1 MKRWLA
7 SRVDFID
14 GQLVQPPRLV
24 KEVGDAELLTL
35 TLTAA
40 TNATIYFTLDG
51 TDPRLAQGVISSNAI
66 AYGGPIQLKADAK
79 IVARAHYAKQ
89 RQSGG
94 PPTSTPWSGP
104 VKASY
109 TVGRR

>member
-14 GQLVQPPRLV
+14 GQLVQPPRLD
-24 KEVGDAELLTL
+24 KEGGDAELLTL
-35 TLTAA
+35 RAA
-40 TNATIYFTLDG
+40 TNTTIYFTLDG
-51 TDPRLAQGVISSNAI
+51 TDPRLAQGGISSNAV
-66 AYGGPIQLKADAK
+66 AYSGPIPIKSDAK
-79 IVARAHYAKQ
+79 IVARAHNAKQ

-94 PPTSTPWSGP
+94 PPASTPWSGP

-109 TVGRR
+109 TAGH